1 MDVQTYV
8 DARHAMLVRTAV
20 LMGRSTARAH
30 ALVADALDHTA
41 RQVARHDDPDPVVL
55 QTLADRVRADREA
68 DPRDAAVEDTLDHFR
83 IMSEESL
90 SAREAVA
97 ALPAGLRD
105 AAVLLYF
112 SRLAAREAAAALDV
126 RSREVPD
133 LARAVLGALPA
144 ADSDEAA
151 QVLGLAGE
159 TIAVD
164 PPRPVAAAPARRLR
178 GVLIAAV
185 ALAAVVGLASLLQ
198 PDGAPARSLP
208 PDPPEKLG
216 ADQVPSVFGLSTDEA
231 VSMLEARGLTVRLAD
246 SPACEPADRV
256 LGTDPT
262 TGTLVQRDDVVTL
275 LTASPSGPACE
286 VHFGE
291 RTRAWEFLDFAAG
304 RTTAQPGF
312 APTVRVFLDG
322 APVTRL
328 TGEEVLFRRTAWAA
342 VLDRVTAAT
351 RRVELDGRSYATP
364 QLTVTTGVPPANAC
378 GVGRPQAVGRR
389 PALQLA
395 LVMATEAGGCPFSV
409 DLYSR
414 RGGIDAVVVRTP
426 APQGA
431 RDVAHP

>member
-1 MDVQTYV
+1 MDVQSYV

-20 LMGRSTARAH
+20 LMGRSTARAY

-41 RQVARHDDPDPVVL
+41 RQVARHDDPDAVVL
-55 QTLADRVRADREA
+55 QALVERVRADREV
-68 DPRDAAVEDTLDHFR
+68 DPGDAAVEDTLDVYR
-83 IMSEESL
+83 VVSEESL

-112 SRLAAREAAAALDV
+112 ARLPARDAAAALAV
-126 RSREVPD
+126 RSREVPG
-133 LARAVLGALPA
+133 LARAALAALPVT
-144 ADSDEAA
+144 DSDAA
-151 QVLGLAGE
+151 AHVLGLAGE
-159 TIAVD
+159 TVAVD
-164 PPRPVAAAPARRLR
+164 PPRPVAAPPPRRLR
-178 GVLIAAV
+178 VALIATA
-185 ALAAVVGLASLLQ
+185 ALVAVVGLTVLLQ

-216 ADQVPSVFGLSTDEA
+216 ADQIPSVFGLSTDEA
-231 VSMLEARGLTVRLAD
+231 VATLERRGLTVHVAS

-262 TGTLVQRDDVVTL
+262 TGTLFEPHDVVSL

-286 VHFGE
+286 AHFGE
-291 RTRAWEFLDFAAG
+291 RSRAWEFLDFAAG
-304 RTTAQPGF
+304 RSTAEPGF

-322 APVTRL
+322 SPVTRL
-328 TGEEVLFRRTAWAA
+328 TGQEVLFRRPVWAD

-351 RRVELDGRSYATP
+351 RRVELDGRSYAVP

-378 GVGRPQAVGRR
+378 GVGRPDGVGRR

-395 LVMATEAGGCPFSV
+395 LVLATEAGGCPFSV

-414 RGGIDAVVVRTP
+414 RGRIDTVVVRSP